1 MELIVNLKWFDFFLN
16 IENLNFNNQDREIL
30 CLDCRFVDWRKGFLA
45 LALMSTPIP
54 TQHQKEDYI
63 NLITKGDG
71 SLMQKSEYVKV
82 SFYCKGFQEIHDLTS
97 IPFFFNADT
106 SLV

>member
-1 MELIVNLKWFDFFLN
+1 M
-16 IENLNFNNQDREIL
+16 
-30 CLDCRFVDWRKGFLA
+30 DWRKGFLA

-82 SFYCKGFQEIHDLTS
+82 SCYCKGFQEIHELLTS
-97 IPFFFNADT
+97 VSVIFNSDT